1 MGHSIMLEMKNE
13 CLECHCELSDNS
25 EVHVCSYECTYC
37 DSCVIE
43 EILFVRTAAEIYRS
57 VPNGRK
63 NKLRNVSAYTYPSLL
78 AEFSTFKWGYSL

>member
-1 MGHSIMLEMKNE
+1 MS
-13 CLECHCELSDNS
+13 
-25 EVHVCSYECTYC
+25 VHMNVPI
-37 DSCVIE
+37 VIRVQLV

-78 AEFSTFKWGYSL
+78 AKFSTFKWGYSL